1 MFQREIESLLPI
13 KRTPGEN
20 AAMSLRIR
28 VEYAAPT
35 THKFFR
41 FSYAQRRN
49 RISNKRGIELNLP
62 VDLRFQMIKK
72 INKTVERC
80 ENIRSE
86 IARPCISTHH
96 FVIIITNSIIS

>member
-41 FSYAQRRN
+41 FSYAQR
-49 RISNKRGIELNLP
+49 
-62 VDLRFQMIKK
+62 
-72 INKTVERC
+72 
-80 ENIRSE
+80 
-86 IARPCISTHH
+86 
-96 FVIIITNSIIS
+96 